1 MAAIRACL
9 KHSQLVLMGAVDA
22 APMKVRKPLYKAA
35 TRLLEDVG
43 SQALEQQPL
52 CRPETWPQQPR
63 QSEEGAAAAGAARVS
78 SLWGSDSDSDGEPA
92 PEPEPGPEPEPDSG
106 GGLRSVA
113 YSVAEM
119 MHGIFAA
126 EVKSTRLDDIEAI
139 GAFIGLVQNGPP
151 GGPDD
156 ADR

>member
-1 MAAIRACL
+1 
-9 KHSQLVLMGAVDA
+9 MGAIDA
-22 APMKVRKPLYKAA
+22 APIKVRKPLYKAA

-52 CRPETWPQQPR
+52 CRPETWPQRPQ
-63 QSEEGAAAAGAARVS
+63 QEEERVS
-78 SLWGSDSDSDGEPA
+78 SLRGTDSE
-92 PEPEPGPEPEPDSG
+92 PEPEPELGPDSG
-106 GGLRSVA
+106 GGMRSVA

-126 EVKSTRLDDIEAI
+126 EVKTTRLEDIEAI
-139 GAFIGLVQNGPP
+139 AAFIGLVQNGPP

-156 ADR
+156 AGGAGR